1 MNDTEESSDD
11 EYYNWTS
18 IPEYNAAILV
28 SKYNFVRKR
37 EVLTSLYWQAL
48 FGLSLFFVA
57 VALLV
62 LTVCCVLDLRD
73 RAKVFSNISIAYLN
87 NIKFRN

>member
-1 MNDTEESSDD
+1 MSQENVLVIRMNDTEESSDD

-37 EVLTSLYWQAL
+37 EVLTSLLA
-48 FGLSLFFVA
+48 GSLWT
-57 VALLV
+57 LV
-62 LTVCCVLDLRD
+62 VLCGRG
-73 RAKVFSNISIAYLN
+73 SISIDGVLRA
-87 NIKFRN
+87 RPQR